1 MRENGAKKI
10 TLRSRRAFGA
20 ICFLLPSIAG
30 VTAFVLLPFADVILR
45 SFQNGTG
52 RFDGLSNYSA
62 VIENDAFLMA
72 AGNSAKF
79 VLVCIPLLLAVSLA
93 VTLIASAA
101 RWGKEFFK
109 TSFLLPM
116 AVPTASIVLL
126 WQLLFDNNGIIN
138 GVLNAFNLP
147 VVDWMG
153 SNCAFYVLVLSYL
166 WKNTGYNM
174 VLWLSGLGGI
184 PKEYYEAARIDGAGA
199 WQEFIYITLPQLRS
213 TLGIVAVLA
222 LINSFKVFREAYLV
236 AGGYPDKSIYLLQH
250 LFNNWFVKL
259 ELPKLYAAAV
269 LLAAAI
275 LIVIL
280 VFRFILNKRG
290 DEQ

>member
-1 MRENGAKKI
+1 
-10 TLRSRRAFGA
+10 
-20 ICFLLPSIAG
+20 
-30 VTAFVLLPFADVILR
+30 
-45 SFQNGTG
+45 
-52 RFDGLSNYSA
+52 
-62 VIENDAFLMA
+62 
-72 AGNSAKF
+72 
-79 VLVCIPLLLAVSLA
+79 
-93 VTLIASAA
+93 
-101 RWGKEFFK
+101 
-109 TSFLLPM
+109 M